1 MNSFQVHDIYLP
13 LGGIFS
19 EGTHRAQRL
28 AVDAYGTWSMLVPY
42 TGGFSYGWAARRLGV
57 SLEVTF
63 NVNKTPVGWV
73 I

>member
-1 MNSFQVHDIYLP
+1 M
-13 LGGIFS
+13 
-19 EGTHRAQRL
+19 
-28 AVDAYGTWSMLVPY
+28 DAYGTWSMLVPY